1 MKIKVQI
8 TGCIDVP
15 DSWNEKD
22 IYGLS
27 VYDIADYH
35 FDEKLRED
43 NAIDELARLL
53 KRYPEDYEFCS
64 IRECTNE

>member
-22 IYGLS
+22 EEL
-27 VYDIADYH
+27 YDIADYH
-35 FDEKLRED
+35 FDEKLNED
-43 NAIDELARLL
+43 DAIDELARLL
-53 KRYPEDYEFCS
+53 KRYPEDYEFS
-64 IRECTNE
+64 AIRGRTDE